1 MIPPPVTPEMIFSDR
16 KTYSSSVGRKTMTTA
31 ANRPPQSPVYCM
43 DESTLFR
50 PGPTGIISEDE
61 AKISE
66 IKYSFQIFIKVN
78 INNVTVMGFISWK
91 ITRKNNVHVPQPSK
105 MAASSISLGIDFNAP
120 IYRKIPSGRVA
131 AVSTAAAPINVFK
144 CR

>member
-1 MIPPPVTPEMIFSDR
+1 MIFSDR
-16 KTYSSSVGRKTMTTA
+16 KTYRISVGRKTITTA

-66 IKYSFQIFIKVN
+66 IKYSFQIFIKMKML
-78 INNVTVMGFISWK
+78 TVM
-91 ITRKNNVHVPQPSK
+91 
-105 MAASSISLGIDFNAP
+105 
-120 IYRKIPSGRVA
+120 IPG
-131 AVSTAAAPINVFK
+131 
-144 CR
+144 